1 MNEDEMYEDYQNC
14 YTIFNEKIKGVLK
27 DSEAVE
33 IILEQIA
40 GIDETDIKNRNYL
53 FLLKTGLIKL
63 SIKYQLRKIIPI
75 TEHR

>member
-1 MNEDEMYEDYQNC
+1 MADEQMYEDFQNC
-14 YTIFNEKIKGVLK
+14 YTIFDNTIKGLK

-53 FLLKTGLIKL
+53 FLLKTELIKL
-63 SIKYQLRKIIPI
+63 SIKYQLRKVIPI

>member
-40 GIDETDIKNRNYL
+40 GIDETDIKNRNLL
-53 FLLKTGLIKL
+53 FLLKTELIKL